1 MQHLEKINA
10 LPSIVAKELGVDAAI
25 VIGILPDGGIVIN
38 GCGLNHARTVE
49 HLANAIH
56 ATLCQHDQLVRQG
69 AAGAER
75 QAIAEAYD
83 RAREDGMASAGRTDP
98 NARWA

>member
-10 LPSIVAKELGVDAAI
+10 LPAIAAKELGVPAAI
-25 VIGILPDGGIVIN
+25 VIGVLPDGGIIMN
-38 GCGLNHARTVE
+38 GHGLNHARTVE

-69 AAGAER
+69 AAGVER

-83 RAREDGMASAGRTDP
+83 RARADGMAATAAADP
-98 NARWA
+98 NAKWA